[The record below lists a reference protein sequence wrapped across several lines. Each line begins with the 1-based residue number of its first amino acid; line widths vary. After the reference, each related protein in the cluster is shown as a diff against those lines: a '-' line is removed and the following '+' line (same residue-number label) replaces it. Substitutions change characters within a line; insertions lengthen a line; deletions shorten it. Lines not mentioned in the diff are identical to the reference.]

1 MGKIVVLATGGT
13 IAGEAASAADAVG
26 YQAAQ
31 RPVEALLAAAR
42 VLGDGRQV
50 LEAQQLAQ
58 IDSKDMGMAVWQQ
71 LAQACADA
79 LARGDVRAVVIT
91 HGTDTLEETAYFL
104 QCVLAAAPGGWQAQ
118 GKAVVLTAAMR
129 PATARL
135 SDGPQN
141 LADAL
146 TLASDPA
153 ACGVLAVVAG
163 KVFAARDIS
172 KIYPYRLDAFSAGDA
187 GLLAWLEEGEVR
199 WLRAAPP
206 WPRTDS
212 ELWRRVQD
220 TPADDWPWVEL
231 LSSHAGS
238 SARALQALVQAGVDG
253 LVLAGTG
260 NATVHHQ
267 LEQAAVLAQQQGV
280 PVWRSSRCLA
290 GQVVPGGS
298 SAIPLA
304 LQEGQPL
311 SPVKARIALSLQL
324 LLQAG

>member
-1 MGKIVVLATGGT
+1 M
-13 IAGEAASAADAVG
+13 
-26 YQAAQ
+26 
-31 RPVEALLAAAR
+31 
-42 VLGDGRQV
+42 
-50 LEAQQLAQ
+50 
-58 IDSKDMGMAVWQQ
+58 
-71 LAQACADA
+71 
-79 LARGDVRAVVIT
+79 
-91 HGTDTLEETAYFL
+91 
-104 QCVLAAAPGGWQAQ
+104 
-118 GKAVVLTAAMR
+118 
-129 PATARL
+129 
-135 SDGPQN
+135 
-141 LADAL
+141 
-146 TLASDPA
+146 
-153 ACGVLAVVAG
+153 LAVVAG

-311 SPVKARIALSLQL
+311 SPVKARIALLLQ